1 MDIFGKIKEKLSN
14 EFIDIVEWLDY
25 TDDTIAHRFE
35 RYQNEIKNGAKLIV
49 REGQTAVFVNE
60 GQLADVFTPG
70 TYDLTTKN
78 LPILATLKGWK
89 YGFNSP
95 FKAEVYFV
103 NTHLFTDEK
112 WGTKNPITL
121 SDERFGLVEI
131 RAFGTYAFRI
141 SDAGKFII
149 DIVGTDNNFT
159 NFEINEHL
167 KSLIATRF
175 TDTVGEANLPIELY
189 AANTSELSETCQEV
203 MAPEF
208 ESVGIALE
216 KFYIE
221 NVSMPEDL
229 KKEIFEYSRLDKLDM
244 QKLAQFKAAKAME
257 LAAKNEGGTAG
268 AGMGMGMGFVLA
280 QQMGG
285 MMGGNMNMGQQQG
298 FPQAGGAS
306 CSPTNANSGAI
317 LLCCEWSTTRSC
329 FISNSYKHSLPARTI
344 NRESLVWKQGM
355 ANWAALQEVE
365 ELKSFLGG
373 NTPPPLARSLIT
385 KLLPSSNEEGNL
397 NPPLAEKG
405 VVIGKQTPPP
415 AALRKPPPLN

>member
-1 MDIFGKIKEKLSN
+1 MGIFEKLKEKLSH

-25 TDDTIAHRFE
+25 SDDTIAHRFE

-60 GQLADVFTPG
+60 GQLADVFSPG

-78 LPILATLKGWK
+78 LPILTTLKGWK
-89 YGFNSP
+89 YGFDSP

-112 WGTKNPITL
+112 WGTKSPITL

-131 RAFGTYAFRI
+131 RAFGTYAFKI
-141 SDAGKFII
+141 SDAGKFIV

-189 AANTSELSETCQEV
+189 AANTSELSETCREV

-208 ESVGIALE
+208 ATVGISLE

-229 KKEIFEYSRLDKLDM
+229 KKEIFEYSRIDKLDLDKLT
-244 QKLAQFKAAKAME
+244 KFKTAKAIE
-257 LAAKNEGGTAG
+257 AAAQNEGGTAG

-280 QQMGG
+280 QQMGQQ
-285 MMGGNMNMGQQQG
+285 MGPQMGAQQPVAQAAGAMPPPMPVAVQYFYAVNGGQQGPVSFDQLKAL
-298 FPQAGGAS
+298 F
-306 CSPTNANSGAI
+306 AN
-317 LLCCEWSTTRSC
+317 
-329 FISNSYKHSLPARTI
+329 RTI
-344 NRESLVWKQGM
+344 NRDSLVWKQGM
-355 ANWAALQEVE
+355 ANWTALQEVE

-373 NTPPPLARSLIT
+373 NTPPPL
-385 KLLPSSNEEGNL
+385 PS
-397 NPPLAEKG
+397 K
-405 VVIGKQTPPP
+405 
-415 AALRKPPPLN
+415 

>member
-1 MDIFGKIKEKLSN
+1 MGLFDKIKEKLTN

-49 REGQTAVFVNE
+49 REGQAAVFVNE

-70 TYDLTTKN
+70 TYDLTTQN
-78 LPILATLKGWK
+78 LPILTTLKGWK

-131 RAFGTYAFRI
+131 RAFGTYAFKV
-141 SDAGKFII
+141 SNPGKFIV
-149 DIVGTDNNFT
+149 DIVGTDSNFT

-203 MAPEF
+203 MQPEF
-208 ESVGIALE
+208 TSVGISLE

-221 NVSMPEDL
+221 NVSMPEEL
-229 KKEIFEYSRLDKLDM
+229 KKEIFEYSRIDKLDLDKLT
-244 QKLAQFKAAKAME
+244 KFKTAKAIE
-257 LAAKNEGGTAG
+257 AAAANEGGTAG

-285 MMGGNMNMGQQQG
+285 MMSPQMGGQQPMQQQAPGMPPPIPVQVQYFYAANGAQQG
-298 FPQAGGAS
+298 PVSFEQLKVLFAS
-306 CSPTNANSGAI
+306 
-317 LLCCEWSTTRSC
+317 
-329 FISNSYKHSLPARTI
+329 RTV
-344 NRESLVWKQGM
+344 NRDSLVWKQGM
-355 ANWAALQEVE
+355 ANWTALKDVE

-373 NTPPPLARSLIT
+373 NTPPPL
-385 KLLPSSNEEGNL
+385 P
-397 NPPLAEKG
+397 
-405 VVIGKQTPPP
+405 QQ
-415 AALRKPPPLN
+415 

>member
-1 MDIFGKIKEKLSN
+1 MGIFDKIKEKLTN
-14 EFIDIVEWLDY
+14 EFIDIIEWLDY

-49 REGQTAVFVNE
+49 REGQAAVFINE

-70 TYDLTTKN
+70 TYDLTTQN
-78 LPILATLKGWK
+78 LPILTTLKGWK

-131 RAFGTYAFRI
+131 RAFGTYAFKV
-141 SDAGKFII
+141 SEPGKFII
-149 DIVGTDNNFT
+149 DIVGTDSNFT

-203 MAPEF
+203 MQPEF
-208 ESVGIALE
+208 LSVGISLE
-216 KFYIE
+216 RFYIE
-221 NVSMPEDL
+221 NVSMPEEL
-229 KKEIFEYSRLDKLDM
+229 KKEIFEYSRIDKLDLDKLT
-244 QKLAQFKAAKAME
+244 KFKTAKAIE
-257 LAAKNEGGTAG
+257 AAAANEGGTAG

-285 MMGGNMNMGQQQG
+285 MMAPQMGGQQMQ
-298 FPQAGGAS
+298 PQAAMSPPPLSVQVQYFYAVNGAQQGPVS
-306 CSPTNANSGAI
+306 FDQLKALFAS
-317 LLCCEWSTTRSC
+317 
-329 FISNSYKHSLPARTI
+329 RTI
-344 NRESLVWKQGM
+344 NRDSLIWKQGM
-355 ANWAALQEVE
+355 GNWTALKEVE

-373 NTPPPLARSLIT
+373 NMPPPL
-385 KLLPSSNEEGNL
+385 P
-397 NPPLAEKG
+397 
-405 VVIGKQTPPP
+405 
-415 AALRKPPPLN
+415 

>member
-1 MDIFGKIKEKLSN
+1 MDIFSKIKEKLTH
-14 EFIDIVEWLDY
+14 EFIDIIEWLDY

-70 TYDLTTKN
+70 TYDLTTQN
-78 LPILATLKGWK
+78 LPILSTLKGWK

-112 WGTKNPITL
+112 WGTKSPITL
-121 SDERFGLVEI
+121 SDDRFGLVEI
-131 RAFGTYAFRI
+131 RAFGTYAFKI
-141 SDAGKFII
+141 SDAGKFIT

-203 MAPEF
+203 MKSEF
-208 ESVGIALE
+208 LSVGISLE

-229 KKEIFEYSRLDKLDM
+229 KKEIFEYSRIDKLDLDKLT
-244 QKLAQFKAAKAME
+244 KFKTAKAIE
-257 LAAKNEGGTAG
+257 AAAKNEGGTAG

-285 MMGGNMNMGQQQG
+285 MMSPQMGGSQQMQQAGVVVPPPMPVAVQYFYASNGTQQG
-298 FPQAGGAS
+298 PVSFEQLQALYAG
-306 CSPTNANSGAI
+306 
-317 LLCCEWSTTRSC
+317 
-329 FISNSYKHSLPARTI
+329 RTV
-344 NRESLVWKQGM
+344 NRDSLVWKQGM
-355 ANWAALQEVE
+355 AAWTALKDVE

-373 NTPPPLARSLIT
+373 NTPPPL
-385 KLLPSSNEEGNL
+385 PSN
-397 NPPLAEKG
+397 
-405 VVIGKQTPPP
+405 
-415 AALRKPPPLN
+415 

>member
-1 MDIFGKIKEKLSN
+1 MGIFDKIKEKLSH

-49 REGQTAVFVNE
+49 REGQAAVFVNE

-70 TYDLTTKN
+70 TYDLTTQN
-78 LPILATLKGWK
+78 LPILTTLKGWK

-131 RAFGTYAFRI
+131 RAFGTYAFKV
-141 SDAGKFII
+141 SDPGKFIV
-149 DIVGTDNNFT
+149 DIVGTDSNFT

-203 MAPEF
+203 MQPEF
-208 ESVGIALE
+208 QSVGILLE

-229 KKEIFEYSRLDKLDM
+229 KKEIFEYSRIDKLDLDKLT
-244 QKLAQFKAAKAME
+244 KFKTAKAIE
-257 LAAKNEGGTAG
+257 AAAVNEGGTAG

-285 MMGGNMNMGQQQG
+285 MMAPQMGGQQQ
-298 FPQAGGAS
+298 FPNQTTAAPPPMPVQVQYFYAANGAQQGPVS
-306 CSPTNANSGAI
+306 FDQLKALFAS
-317 LLCCEWSTTRSC
+317 
-329 FISNSYKHSLPARTI
+329 RTI
-344 NRESLVWKQGM
+344 NKDSLVWKQGM
-355 ANWAALQEVE
+355 ANWTALNQVE
-365 ELKSFLGG
+365 ELKAFLGG
-373 NTPPPLARSLIT
+373 NTPPPL
-385 KLLPSSNEEGNL
+385 
-397 NPPLAEKG
+397 
-405 VVIGKQTPPP
+405 P
-415 AALRKPPPLN
+415 AQ

>member
-189 AANTSELSETCQEV
+189 AANTSELSDTCREV
-203 MAPEF
+203 MSPEF
-208 ESVGIALE
+208 ESVGIGLE

-221 NVSMPEDL
+221 NISMPEDL
-229 KKEIFEYSRLDKLDM
+229 KKEIFEYSRIDKLDLDKLT
-244 QKLAQFKAAKAME
+244 KFKTAKAVE
-257 LAAKNEGGTAG
+257 AAAKNEGGTAG

-280 QQMGG
+280 QQMGQQ
-285 MMGGNMNMGQQQG
+285 MNPQMGGQQAVQAGTVPPPIPVAVQYFYAVNGTQQG
-298 FPQAGGAS
+298 PVSFDQLKALF
-306 CSPTNANSGAI
+306 AN
-317 LLCCEWSTTRSC
+317 
-329 FISNSYKHSLPARTI
+329 RTI
-344 NRESLVWKQGM
+344 NRDSLVWKQGM
-355 ANWAALQEVE
+355 ANWTALNEVE

-373 NTPPPLARSLIT
+373 NTPPPLPNS
-385 KLLPSSNEEGNL
+385 
-397 NPPLAEKG
+397 
-405 VVIGKQTPPP
+405 
-415 AALRKPPPLN
+415 

>member
-49 REGQTAVFVNE
+49 REGQTAVFINE
-60 GQLADVFTPG
+60 GQLADVFEPG
-70 TYDLTTKN
+70 TYDLTTQN

-112 WGTKNPITL
+112 WGTKSPITL
-121 SDERFGLVEI
+121 SDDRFGLVEI
-131 RAFGTYAFRI
+131 RAFGTYAFKI
-141 SDAGKFII
+141 SDAGKFIK
-149 DIVGTDNNFT
+149 DIVGTDSNFT

-175 TDTVGEANLPIELY
+175 TNTVGQANLPIELY
-189 AANTSELSETCQEV
+189 AANTTELSDTCREV
-203 MAPEF
+203 MSPEF
-208 ESVGIALE
+208 ESVGISLE

-229 KKEIFEYSRLDKLDM
+229 KKEIFEYSRIDKLDLDKLT
-244 QKLAQFKAAKAME
+244 KFKTAKAIE
-257 LAAKNEGGTAG
+257 AAAQNEGGTAG

-285 MMGGNMNMGQQQG
+285 MMGGN
-298 FPQAGGAS
+298 PQASPQQTAQPVGGAVPPPM
-306 CSPTNANSGAI
+306 PTQTMYYYA
-317 LLCCEWSTTRSC
+317 
-329 FISNSYKHSLPARTI
+329 SNGVQHGPVTFEQMQSLFASRAI
-344 NRESLVWKQGM
+344 NRDSLVWKQGM
-355 ANWAALQEVE
+355 AAWASLKEVE

-373 NTPPPLARSLIT
+373 NTPPPLPT
-385 KLLPSSNEEGNL
+385 E
-397 NPPLAEKG
+397 
-405 VVIGKQTPPP
+405 
-415 AALRKPPPLN
+415 

>member
-25 TDDTIAHRFE
+25 TDDTIAYRFE

-49 REGQTAVFVNE
+49 REGQTAVFINE
-60 GQLADVFTPG
+60 GQLADVFGPG
-70 TYDLTTKN
+70 TYDLTTQN

-112 WGTKNPITL
+112 WGTKSPITL
-121 SDERFGLVEI
+121 SDDRFGLVEI
-131 RAFGTYAFRI
+131 RAFGTYAFKI
-141 SDAGKFII
+141 SDAGKFIK
-149 DIVGTDNNFT
+149 DIVGTDSNFT

-175 TDTVGEANLPIELY
+175 TNTVGQANLPIELY
-189 AANTSELSETCQEV
+189 AANTTELSDTCREV
-203 MAPEF
+203 MSPEF
-208 ESVGIALE
+208 ESVGISLE

-229 KKEIFEYSRLDKLDM
+229 KKEIFEYSRIDKLDLDKLT
-244 QKLAQFKAAKAME
+244 KFKTAKAIE
-257 LAAKNEGGTAG
+257 AAAQNEGGTAG

-285 MMGGNMNMGQQQG
+285 MMGGNTQAVPQQAAQ
-298 FPQAGGAS
+298 PAGGAV
-306 CSPTNANSGAI
+306 PPPMPAQTM
-317 LLCCEWSTTRSC
+317 C
-329 FISNSYKHSLPARTI
+329 FYASNGTQHGPVSFEQMQSLFAARTI
-344 NRESLVWKQGM
+344 NRDSLVWKQGM
-355 ANWAALQEVE
+355 STWTALKEVD

-373 NTPPPLARSLIT
+373 NTPPPLPT
-385 KLLPSSNEEGNL
+385 E
-397 NPPLAEKG
+397 
-405 VVIGKQTPPP
+405 
-415 AALRKPPPLN
+415 

>member
-25 TDDTIAHRFE
+25 TDDTIAYRFE

-49 REGQTAVFVNE
+49 REGQTAVFINE
-60 GQLADVFTPG
+60 GQLADVFEPG
-70 TYDLTTKN
+70 TYELTTQN

-112 WGTKNPITL
+112 WGTKSPITL
-121 SDERFGLVEI
+121 SDDRFGLVEI
-131 RAFGTYAFRI
+131 RAFGTYAFKI
-141 SDAGKFII
+141 SDAGKFIK

-159 NFEINEHL
+159 SFEINEHL

-175 TDTVGEANLPIELY
+175 TNTVGQANLPIELY
-189 AANTSELSETCQEV
+189 AANTTELSDTCREV
-203 MAPEF
+203 MSPEF
-208 ESVGIALE
+208 ESVGISLE

-229 KKEIFEYSRLDKLDM
+229 KKEIFEYSRIDKLDLDKLT
-244 QKLAQFKAAKAME
+244 KFKTAKAIE
-257 LAAKNEGGTAG
+257 AAAQNEGGTAG

-285 MMGGNMNMGQQQG
+285 MMGGNTQATPQQAAQ
-298 FPQAGGAS
+298 PSGGAVPPPM
-306 CSPTNANSGAI
+306 PTPTMYYYA
-317 LLCCEWSTTRSC
+317 
-329 FISNSYKHSLPARTI
+329 SNGTQHGPVTFEQMQSLFASRTI
-344 NRESLVWKQGM
+344 NRDSLVWKQGM
-355 ANWAALQEVE
+355 SAWTALKEVE

-373 NTPPPLARSLIT
+373 NTPPPLPT
-385 KLLPSSNEEGNL
+385 E
-397 NPPLAEKG
+397 
-405 VVIGKQTPPP
+405 
-415 AALRKPPPLN
+415 

>member
-70 TYDLTTKN
+70 TYELTTKN

-112 WGTKNPITL
+112 WGTKNPVTL

-159 NFEINEHL
+159 NYEINEHL

-189 AANTSELSETCQEV
+189 AANTTELSDTCREV
-203 MAPEF
+203 MSPEF
-208 ESVGIALE
+208 ESVGISLE
-216 KFYIE
+216 KFFIE
-221 NVSMPEDL
+221 NVSMPEEL

-244 QKLAQFKAAKAME
+244 QNLAQFKAAKAME
-257 LAAKNEGGTAG
+257 AAAKNEGGTAG

-280 QQMGG
+280 QQMGT
-285 MMGGNMNMGQQQG
+285 MMGGSMGQQNTG
-298 FPQAGGAS
+298 FPQATGAAVPPPM
-306 CSPTNANSGAI
+306 PTQVVYYYAVNGAQQGPVN
-317 LLCCEWSTTRSC
+317 LEQLRAL
-329 FISNSYKHSLPARTI
+329 FAARTI

-355 ANWAALQEVE
+355 ANWAALQDVE

-373 NTPPPLARSLIT
+373 NTPPPLPGA
-385 KLLPSSNEEGNL
+385 
-397 NPPLAEKG
+397 
-405 VVIGKQTPPP
+405 
-415 AALRKPPPLN
+415 

>member
-1 MDIFGKIKEKLSN
+1 MDIFSKIKEKLTH
-14 EFIDIVEWLDY
+14 EFIDIIEWLDY

-60 GQLADVFTPG
+60 GQLADVFEPG

-112 WGTKNPITL
+112 WGTKSPITL
-121 SDERFGLVEI
+121 SDDRFGLVEI
-131 RAFGTYAFRI
+131 RAFGTYAFKI
-141 SDAGKFII
+141 SDAGKFIV

-159 NFEINEHL
+159 SFEINEHL

-189 AANTSELSETCQEV
+189 AANTSELSDTCREV

-208 ESVGIALE
+208 ETVGISLE

-229 KKEIFEYSRLDKLDM
+229 KKEIFEYSRIDKLDLDKLT
-244 QKLAQFKAAKAME
+244 KFKTAKAIE
-257 LAAKNEGGTAG
+257 AAAKNEGGTAG

-285 MMGGNMNMGQQQG
+285 MMSPQMGGNPQMQQAGAPVPPPMPVAVQYFYAVNGVQQG
-298 FPQAGGAS
+298 PVSFEQLQALFAG
-306 CSPTNANSGAI
+306 
-317 LLCCEWSTTRSC
+317 
-329 FISNSYKHSLPARTI
+329 RTI
-344 NRESLVWKQGM
+344 NRDSLVWKQGM
-355 ANWAALQEVE
+355 ANWTALKDVE

-373 NTPPPLARSLIT
+373 NTPPPL
-385 KLLPSSNEEGNL
+385 P
-397 NPPLAEKG
+397 NP
-405 VVIGKQTPPP
+405 
-415 AALRKPPPLN
+415 

>member
-1 MDIFGKIKEKLSN
+1 MGLFDKIKEKLSN
-14 EFIDIVEWLDY
+14 EFIDIIEWLDY

-35 RYQNEIKNGAKLIV
+35 RYQNEIKNNAKLIV

-60 GQLADVFTPG
+60 GQIADVFKPG
-70 TYDLTTKN
+70 TYTLSTQN
-78 LPILATLKGWK
+78 LPILTTLKGWK
-89 YGFNSP
+89 YGFDSP

-131 RAFGTYAFRI
+131 RAFGTYAFKI
-141 SDAGKFII
+141 ADAGMFIKE
-149 DIVGTDNNFT
+149 IVGTDNNFT

-189 AANTSELSETCQEV
+189 AANTSELSETCQDV
-203 MAPEF
+203 MKPEF
-208 ESVGIALE
+208 MTVGISLE

-229 KKEIFEYSRLDKLDM
+229 KKEIFEYSRIDKLDLDKLT
-244 QKLAQFKAAKAME
+244 KFKTAKAIE
-257 LAAKNEGGTAG
+257 AAAANEGGTAG

-285 MMGGNMNMGQQQG
+285 MMTPNMGGQQQA
-298 FPQAGGAS
+298 QTQMNQGAS
-306 CSPTNANSGAI
+306 MPPPMPAAVQYFYASNGAQQGPVSFEQ
-317 LLCCEWSTTRSC
+317 LRALFAS
-329 FISNSYKHSLPARTI
+329 RTI
-344 NRESLVWKQGM
+344 NKESLVWKQGM
-355 ANWAALQEVE
+355 SGWMALQEVE
-365 ELKSFLGG
+365 ELKAFLGG
-373 NTPPPLARSLIT
+373 NTPPPL
-385 KLLPSSNEEGNL
+385 
-397 NPPLAEKG
+397 
-405 VVIGKQTPPP
+405 P
-415 AALRKPPPLN
+415 A